1 MDDNNFFSDTEI
13 EETEQ
18 SVLEKETTDSAS
30 GNSGVSNDE
39 NSKNELL
46 NDEGTV
52 TDTPIVLPPA
62 DKAPTKALDK
72 GFKAFVIILA
82 VAVAISACSLG
93 GYFLGRNSVFKGNTD
108 IVLDLEAK
116 PKDTD
121 EYSAAQVYSIVN
133 KSVVGIVV
141 YNEAGLSAS
150 ASGVVYSEDGFII
163 TNDHIYSAIP
173 APKFKIYTYD
183 GSEYD
188 AKYVAGDN
196 RSDLAVLKIDSKG
209 FYPAVFGNSQELVI
223 GENVVA
229 IGRPSTA
236 QTESSITTGIVSLT
250 ERRLAITSS
259 YSTKFIQTNA
269 AINPG
274 SSGGALVN
282 MYGQV
287 IGITSSKV
295 ATADYE
301 GVGFAIPTTEVKKVV
316 DSLIGSGEVANRAK
330 IGITYYALDS
340 VTAEI
345 NGFSVTGLYVDSVTS
360 DSKFYGKL
368 SQGDIITHLNGTQI
382 DSDTDVLNFI
392 DSAKP
397 GDVVTFTV
405 VTAKGNNK
413 TVSGELIKAET
424 VSSFIL
430 KSQESTSSST
440 NSEFDF
446 PFGD

>member
-1 MDDNNFFSDTEI
+1 MDDNNFFSDFEI
-13 EETEQ
+13 AE
-18 SVLEKETTDSAS
+18 A
-30 GNSGVSNDE
+30 E
-39 NSKNELL
+39 NSLLEGENKGSEGLNSKPTEDLDSNE
-46 NDEGTV
+46 NEEKSVG
-52 TDTPIVLPPA
+52 TDTPIVLKTPE
-62 DKAPTKALDK
+62 KGKKKQLDK
-72 GFKAFVIILA
+72 GFKLFVIILA
-82 VAVAISACSLG
+82 IAVAVSAFSLG
-93 GYFLGRNSVFKGNTD
+93 GYFVGRNSVFKGNSD

-116 PKDTD
+116 PQNTD

-141 YNEAGLSAS
+141 YNADGDSAS
-150 ASGVVYSEDGFII
+150 ASGVVYSEDGYII
-163 TNDHIYSAIP
+163 TNDHIYSNIA

-183 GSEYD
+183 GSEYE

-196 RSDLAVLKIDSKG
+196 RSDLAVLKIDSSG

-287 IGITSSKV
+287 VGITSSKI
-295 ATADYE
+295 ATTDYE

-316 DSLIGSGEVANRAK
+316 DSLISGGEVANRAK

-340 VTAEI
+340 ITAEI
-345 NGFSVTGLYVDSVTS
+345 NGFSVTGLYVDSVTA

-368 SQGDIITHLNGTQI
+368 NKGDIITHLNGQQI
-382 DSDTDVLNFI
+382 DSDTEVLNYI
-392 DSAKP
+392 DGAKP
-397 GDVVTFTV
+397 GDTVTFTV
-405 VTAKGNNK
+405 VTSKGNNK

-424 VSSFIL
+424 DSSYIS
-430 KSQESTSSST
+430 KKQNSDSSAPSD
-440 NSEFDF
+440 FDF